1 MFACYW
7 ARMLKADGIPR
18 NSVVGLW
25 LGGMTYTDVLH
36 IYGMSR
42 AGYIPQLFS
51 LRLPSPTVIFE
62 LLHKANAKALVYD
75 ASFASIL
82 SESPISTYLAL
93 SVDDVHAKDEHLALP
108 EMPTFER
115 GDQIVFILHTSG
127 STSGSPKLVP
137 CSATWLN
144 TIVNKMR
151 QLSPLRSQE
160 QDVCVS
166 MGSMCHVGQESM
178 LLGSLQHGSCTIL
191 PTQLAFSTDE
201 LMEMIIGCRMNRLNQ
216 FGSFLSTNIRAARQN
231 PKLLNLL
238 QSLDE
243 IIYSGLALPQDDE
256 AWAYSQGLPLKNLF
270 GNTECSAMFFSV
282 GGQARSAALLRPV
295 EGVSYGFFPI
305 EPSTSSE
312 SAHQSTGR
320 MLELVVLAGSGDCPH
335 SSLLH
340 ADGNFHTGDL
350 FQEVSPGCYVSRG
363 RDDDW
368 IKSENALRCD
378 TRSIEDNVRQ
388 TCGHLVT
395 ECVVVGNGRP
405 SPTLFVEPAVDTDC
419 NKLKKEI
426 IRKTRLFHS
435 RRYLHERITSP
446 DFIVVVPP
454 KSLPRTATKGNIR
467 RKAVEQAYQTELDRI
482 YGVI

>member
-1 MFACYW
+1 
-7 ARMLKADGIPR
+7 MLKADGIPR

-51 LRLPSPTVIFE
+51 LRLPSATVTFE

-82 SESPISTYLAL
+82 SESPVSTYLAL
-93 SVDDVHAKDEHLALP
+93 DIGDIDVMDEPLP

-115 GDQIVFILHTSG
+115 GSQTVFILHTSG

-137 CSATWLN
+137 CSARWLN
-144 TIVNKMR
+144 TIVNKMY
-151 QLSPLRSQE
+151 QLHPLRNSQE

-166 MGSMCHVGQESM
+166 IGSMCHVAQESM
-178 LLGSLQHGSCTIL
+178 LLGSLQHGSCTIQ

-201 LMEMIIGCRMNRLNQ
+201 LMDMIVRCRMNRLNQ
-216 FGSFLSTNIRAARQN
+216 FAPLLSVNIRAAQQN
-231 PKLLNLL
+231 PKFLSLL
-238 QSLDE
+238 QGLDE
-243 IIYSGLALPQDDE
+243 ILYSGLALPQDTE

-270 GNTECSAMFFSV
+270 GSTECSAMLFSV
-282 GGQARSAALLRPV
+282 GGQARNAALLRPT
-295 EGVSYGFFPI
+295 EGASYGFFPV
-305 EPSTSSE
+305 EPLSPSE

-320 MLELVVLAGSGDCPH
+320 MLELVVLGNSGDCPDA
-335 SSLLH
+335 SLLH

-350 FQEVSPGCYVSRG
+350 FQEVSPGCYISRG

-368 IKSENALRCD
+368 IKSEIALRCD

-388 TCGHLVT
+388 TCGHLVAD
-395 ECVVVGNGRP
+395 CVVVGNGRP
-405 SPTLFVEPAVDTDC
+405 SPTLFIEPAVDMDH

-454 KSLPRTATKGNIR
+454 KALPRTVTKGNIR
-467 RKAVEQAYQTELDRI
+467 RKAVEQSYQVKLDQI